1 MKEYHLMSLS
11 NRPRRR
17 CGRRGAA
24 MVEFGLTFGLF
35 MVFFIATA
43 EGARL
48 MWSWASLAH
57 ATREGARYAMVHGEA
72 NPIGVGDDSVEDTVK
87 ANAMG
92 LEDADITVAEVW
104 SDADKTRGSQVEV
117 DATYTFR
124 FIVGAIANSQTL
136 TLRSRSRVSV
146 AN

>member
-1 MKEYHLMSLS
+1 
-11 NRPRRR
+11 
-17 CGRRGAA
+17 
-24 MVEFGLTFGLF
+24 MVEFGLTFTLF

-72 NPIGVGDDSVEDTVK
+72 NMFTDTDDTIEETVK
-87 ANAMG
+87 ANAIG
-92 LEDADITVAEVW
+92 LDDADITVAEVW
-104 SDADKTRGSQVEV
+104 SDTDRTRGSQVEV

-124 FIVGAIANSQTL
+124 FFVSGIVNSQAL